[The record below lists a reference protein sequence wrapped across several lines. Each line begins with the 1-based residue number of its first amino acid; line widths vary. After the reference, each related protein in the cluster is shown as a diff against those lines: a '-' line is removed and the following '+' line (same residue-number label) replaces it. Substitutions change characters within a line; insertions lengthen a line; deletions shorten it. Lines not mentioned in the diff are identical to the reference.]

1 MKTQC
6 FAHYFT
12 KLLDLDLREFSAMVV
27 YGFFF
32 IVLVQIL
39 SIFAKE
45 ATEETSTLV
54 RTFVKNKQKNL
65 SS

>member
-1 MKTQC
+1 MT
-6 FAHYFT
+6 
-12 KLLDLDLREFSAMVV
+12 LLDLDLREFAAMVV

-54 RTFVKNKQKNL
+54 RILKLNK
-65 SS
+65 